1 MLCMIFLGCV
11 VAPLCGHPCHAASS
25 PMTVDQQ
32 IDLIAINTGLPTDEP
47 DSIIEKIIKFLLSF
61 IGGLSVLI
69 IVIAGFVYVTSAG
82 DENKTEEAKKWIIY
96 AIVGLIVS
104 LLAWVIVNTT
114 VWAQYNPT
122 AHHTPT
128 LFFSPPAVMAFLMRM
143 ITFLL
148 GVWSI
153 YLVLLCAFAAV
164 LYFTSGGDEDRMDT
178 AVGMWKKCAVGGCL
192 VVLFFGI
199 VSYIGDALVI

>member
-1 MLCMIFLGCV
+1 MKTFFFTMLCMIFLGCV

-104 LLAWVIVNTT
+104 LLAWVIVNT
-114 VWAQYNPT
+114 VIE
-122 AHHTPT
+122 AHRMGTIQPNRASYTHT
-128 LFFSPPAVMAFLMRM
+128 LFFSTGSYGIFDAYDYIFVGCVEYLFG
-143 ITFLL
+143 FVVCVCG
-148 GVWSI
+148 GV
-153 YLVLLCAFAAV
+153 VF
-164 LYFTSGGDEDRMDT
+164 
-178 AVGMWKKCAVGGCL
+178 
-192 VVLFFGI
+192 
-199 VSYIGDALVI
+199 YIWR